1 MLTELYTTNL
11 VRYLFINYK
20 KKEEKFKNP
29 KAKKKKIKEKKKK
42 KTHPDSGSTYD
53 KRTQNE
59 SGKRNRYFEIHEY

>member
-29 KAKKKKIKEKKKK
+29 KAKKIKIKEKKKK
-42 KTHPDSGSTYD
+42 KNPPRFRVYLRQTNTER
-53 KRTQNE
+53 KRET
-59 SGKRNRYFEIHEY
+59 KPVL